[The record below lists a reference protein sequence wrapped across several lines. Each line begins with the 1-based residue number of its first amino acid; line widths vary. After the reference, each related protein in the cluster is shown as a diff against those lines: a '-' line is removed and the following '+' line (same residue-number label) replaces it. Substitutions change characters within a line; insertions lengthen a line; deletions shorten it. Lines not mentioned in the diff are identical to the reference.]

1 MARIFGDWIK
11 AFEDYTRFGEAPTK
25 FYRWCAVSAVAG
37 ALRRKVWLDQVY
49 FKWFTNEYI
58 ILVAPPGIVSKS
70 TTAEI
75 AMSLLRKVDGVKFGP
90 DVITWQALV
99 KSFAGAGEKFTLPD
113 GTELDMSP
121 LTIASSEFGNLMAP
135 GDREMVDLLVSLWDG
150 KEGTFRKETKGSGN
164 DEVINPWI
172 NMIACTTPAWI
183 SGNFP
188 EYMIGGGF
196 MSRCIFVYA
205 EEKRNFVAYPGM
217 AVAGVNIAEM
227 EANLTQDLSVIA
239 ALSGEFGMTQ
249 EAVDWGTDWY
259 QRHFASKGNGLM
271 DDSRFGG
278 YVARKQTHIH
288 KLAMILSASR
298 SDDLVISAGDLE
310 AAEHELT
317 LLEEDL
323 PKVFDRV
330 GKSSESVSSDRLLE
344 LIQSRRKIEM
354 NEAYNLIRSVVPR
367 YEDFEALMRGL
378 IQAKLVAMKPESG
391 SVYLFAR

>member
-1 MARIFGDWIK
+1 
-11 AFEDYTRFGEAPTK
+11 
-25 FYRWCAVSAVAG
+25 
-37 ALRRKVWLDQVY
+37 
-49 FKWFTNEYI
+49 
-58 ILVAPPGIVSKS
+58 
-70 TTAEI
+70 
-75 AMSLLRKVDGVKFGP
+75 
-90 DVITWQALV
+90 
-99 KSFAGAGEKFTLPD
+99 
-113 GTELDMSP
+113 
-121 LTIASSEFGNLMAP
+121 
-135 GDREMVDLLVSLWDG
+135 
-150 KEGTFRKETKGSGN
+150 
-164 DEVINPWI
+164 
-172 NMIACTTPAWI
+172 
-183 SGNFP
+183 
-188 EYMIGGGF
+188 